1 MEKANW
7 FADANCD
14 FSKNSRSTMAA
25 VVVEAVVNVRSLTRG
40 ICEEIRNEG
49 REVYVAK
56 SRKLRVCARVVTSGN
71 VDDDYNDDDNNNN
84 NNK

>member
-14 FSKNSRSTMAA
+14 FSKNSRSTRVA

-40 ICEEIRNEG
+40 ICEEVVKRSSVSEFG
-49 REVYVAK
+49 ERTK
-56 SRKLRVCARVVTSGN
+56 RK
-71 VDDDYNDDDNNNN
+71 D
-84 NNK
+84 